1 MRTALVT
8 GATGN
13 IGRLL
18 VEGFVGNG
26 YHVIGIARYLP
37 TGSNTKLRFIRR
49 YSKLRAITLIG

>member
-18 VEGFVGNG
+18 LERPIGSG
-26 YHVIGIARYLP
+26 YHVIGIARHSP
-37 TGSNTKLRFIRR
+37 AGSNTKLRFIRR
-49 YSKLRAITLIG
+49 YSELRAITLIG